1 MSFEEDGTGEE
12 MDMEE
17 IFPEIENLKPEFIRL
32 MRKRLEIEDSVRDEA
47 ERRAATEEI
56 FKQQMRGAF
65 LTHTLATEED
75 FERLWPRLRD
85 DSLCEHANTVYF
97 QVIDA
102 IAEELED
109 EDEI

>member
-1 MSFEEDGTGEE
+1 MSFDEDGTGE
-12 MDMEE
+12 DMEE
-17 IFPEIENLKPEFIRL
+17 IYPEIENLKPEFIRL
-32 MRKRLEIEDSVRDEA
+32 MRKRLEIEDSTFDEA
-47 ERRAATEEI
+47 ERRAATDEI

-102 IAEELED
+102 IAEELD
-109 EDEI
+109 DEI